1 MPRLHV
7 TAIPMIQRVA
17 LWDDQGALLVGPV
30 GYLVRVVFTS
40 IKMLSV
46 LALFSFS
53 PPLPPCSVWNRIHC
67 PPRCS
72 LASLPALFLS
82 SSACL

>member
-46 LALFSFS
+46 LALFSIS
-53 PPLPPCSVWNRIHC
+53 PPIS
-67 PPRCS
+67 S
-72 LASLPALFLS
+72 FL
-82 SSACL
+82 

>member
-46 LALFSFS
+46 TS
-53 PPLPPCSVWNRIHC
+53 C
-67 PPRCS
+67 
-72 LASLPALFLS
+72 
-82 SSACL
+82 